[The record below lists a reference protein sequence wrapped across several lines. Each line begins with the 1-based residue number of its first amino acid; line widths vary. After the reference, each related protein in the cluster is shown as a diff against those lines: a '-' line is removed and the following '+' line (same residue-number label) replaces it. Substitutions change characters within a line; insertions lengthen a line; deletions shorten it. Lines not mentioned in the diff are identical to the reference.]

1 MAYTIT
7 TTNGSAIGT
16 VADGTVD
23 SITTSL
29 TLIGKNY
36 AGYGIFLNEN
46 YVKLLENFANG
57 SAPTAPLNGQ
67 IWFDTSGRILKLY
80 DAAST
85 NLVKWKSIAASTA
98 APTQPTG
105 HIIGDMWW
113 DTTNSQLK
121 VSNGSTF
128 VLIGPAF
135 TASSGQSGALV
146 ETIVDTTGSSH
157 VVINFYIQNL
167 IMAII
172 SKDITFTPQTAIAGY
187 TTIGPGI
194 NLVST
199 NQVTGSAI
207 HGDVTNSNAVGGI
220 LAGSLLR
227 NDQAGVING
236 ALTIN
241 NNSGLIIGGANNF
254 KLEVDPNSFQASI
267 KNTNSNS
274 DMRFYVSPSGVLT
287 NSLSINGSTGQVSV
301 QLVGANAISTSSTT
315 GALIV
320 AGGVGIGGSLNV
332 AGSTKVLAAT
342 ASTNTTTGALVVTGG
357 VGVAGNINAG
367 NVIAT
372 RETITATDV
381 STSSTTGALIVAG
394 GVGISGDINS
404 GGNIICVGTIN
415 AGYITGNIIGNIQ
428 TQTTA
433 VGVLSNLSVTG
444 YVNFTNGIL
453 NANAAT
459 VSTSSTTGT
468 IVVGGIGGVGVG
480 GSINAGQNISAG
492 GSISATT
499 SVTGATLNGTTIN
512 AGNILASS
520 NLVSNIGSITSG
532 FNYLYIGNI
541 MPMTSN
547 IGNIGGPSSYF
558 NRVFATSTSALYA
571 DLAERFHADDN
582 YIPGT
587 LVKIGG
593 INEVTIENTP
603 VSRDVLGVVST
614 SPAYRMNDY
623 AGNDDTHPMIAL
635 SGRVPVRVIGTVVK
649 GDRLVSAG
657 NGLAKSA
664 GVDEATPFTVIGRAL
679 VDKDTSQEEL
689 ILAIVKINT

>member
-80 DAAST
+80 DGAST
-85 NLVKWKSIAASTA
+85 NLVKWKSIAASTT

-105 HIIGDMWW
+105 HIIGDLWW

-121 VSNGSTF
+121 VSNGSTY
-128 VLIGPAF
+128 VLIGPAY

-167 IMAII
+167 IMAVI
-172 SKDITFTPQTAIAGY
+172 SKDTTFTPQTAIAGY

-199 NQVTGSAI
+199 NQVAGSAI

-220 LAGSLLR
+220 LAASLLR
-227 NDQAGVING
+227 NDQAGILNG
-236 ALTIN
+236 TLTVN
-241 NNSGLIIGGANNF
+241 NNSGIIIGGASNF

-267 KNTNSNS
+267 KNSNSNS

-287 NSLSINGSTGQVSV
+287 NSLSINGSTGQVLV
-301 QLVGANAISTSSTT
+301 QLIGANSISTSSTT
-315 GALIV
+315 GALV
-320 AGGVGIGGSLNV
+320 VTNGVGIGGSLNV

-342 ASTNTTTGALVVTGG
+342 ASTSTTTGALVVTGG
-357 VGVAGNINAG
+357 MGILGNINAG
-367 NVIAT
+367 NVSAT
-372 RETITATDV
+372 RETITATDI
-381 STSSTTGALIVAG
+381 STSYSTGALIVTG
-394 GVGISGDINS
+394 GVGVY
-404 GGNIICVGTIN
+404 GNIN
-415 AGYITGNIIGNIQ
+415 AGGDITCVGNLSVTGNIIGTIQ
-428 TQTTA
+428 TVATA
-433 VGVLSNLSVTG
+433 VGTLTDLTVTG
-444 YVNFTNGIL
+444 FVNFTNGTL
-453 NANAAT
+453 RANAAN

-468 IVVGGIGGVGVG
+468 IIVGGVGGIGVG
-480 GSINAGQNISAG
+480 GNINAGQNINAT
-492 GSISATT
+492 GSISSVT
-499 SVTGATLNGTTIN
+499 SITGATINGTTIN

-520 NLVSNIGSITSG
+520 NLISNIGSISSG

-541 MPMTSN
+541 MPMSSN

-571 DLAERFHADDN
+571 DLAERFHADAP

-587 LVKIGG
+587 VVKIGG
-593 INEVTIENTP
+593 INEITIEDTQI
-603 VSRDVLGVVST
+603 SKDVLGVVST
-614 SPAYRMNDY
+614 SPAYRMNDH
-623 AGNDDTHPMIAL
+623 AGDDDTHPMVAL
-635 SGRVPVRVIGTVVK
+635 SGRVPVRVIGAVAK

-657 NGLAKSA
+657 NGMAKSA
-664 GVDEATPFTVIGRAL
+664 DIGELTPFTVIGRAL
-679 VDKDTSQEEL
+679 EDKNTSQEEL
-689 ILAIVKINT
+689 ILAIVRINT